1 MMRRFWRRRTHEDFS
16 DEVQAH
22 LELEAER
29 LIGDGTSPEAARSA
43 ARRSF
48 GNVVAVKERYYE
60 ASRWRWLD
68 QLSQD
73 LRYGSRGLAKSPSFL
88 ATSVI
93 TLAVGLG
100 LVTVAFTIFN
110 AYVLRPF
117 AVRGP
122 VGAPPHRLAIAGCRR
137 AVLPVARLRGTAGAP
152 RSVRRVRRRGHA
164 VRVVERPAARDR
176 RSSPTTTSRRWPRAS
191 SSAAR

>member
-1 MMRRFWRRRTHEDFS
+1 MRAFWRRRTHEDFS

-22 LELEAER
+22 LDLETER

-43 ARRSF
+43 ARKSF
-48 GNVVAVKERYYE
+48 GNVVAVKERFYE
-60 ASRWRWLD
+60 ASRWTWLE

-73 LRYGSRGLAKSPSFL
+73 LRYGSRGLVKSPSFL
-88 ATSVI
+88 ATSVL

-117 AVRGP
+117 AVRRP
-122 VGAPPHRLAIAGCRR
+122 VGAAPPRLARAGRRR

-164 VRVVERPAARDR
+164 LRVVERPAARDGA
-176 RSSPTTTSRRWPRAS
+176 SSPTTTSRRWVRAS
-191 SSAAR
+191 CSDAR